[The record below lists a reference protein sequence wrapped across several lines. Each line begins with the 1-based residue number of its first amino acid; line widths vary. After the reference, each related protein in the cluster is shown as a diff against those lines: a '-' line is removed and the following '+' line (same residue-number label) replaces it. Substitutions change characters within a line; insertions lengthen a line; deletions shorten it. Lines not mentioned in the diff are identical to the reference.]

1 MEKMLALVKEKP
13 ERGLWMREVPVP
25 EVGPNDV
32 KIKIRKT
39 AICGTDLH
47 IYQWNEWALK
57 TIKTPMT
64 IGHEYVGEIVELGSN
79 VRGLEIGQRV
89 TGEGH
94 IVCGHCRNCRAGHG
108 HLCKETSGI
117 GVNRNGAFAEYLVI
131 PSHNV
136 FPCDDNIPDDMY
148 SIFDP
153 YGNAAHTALSFNVVG
168 EDVLVT
174 GAGPIGIMA
183 AGIARFCGARNVV
196 ITDLNEYRLDLAR
209 KFGVTRA
216 VNTAK
221 EDLRDVMKELGI
233 KEGFDVGMEMSGNRH
248 ALLQLISVMENGGSI
263 ALLGLQNKE
272 MVELPLNTIIWNGL
286 KLKGIYGREMFETWY
301 KMGAMLQGGFNLD
314 PIITHR
320 FDVKDFEKGFEI
332 METGNSGKVIL
343 DWTNLHK

>member
-1 MEKMLALVKEKP
+1 MEKMFALVKEKP
-13 ERGLWMREVPVP
+13 TEGLWMREVPIP
-25 EVGPNDV
+25 KVGSNDV
-32 KIKIRKT
+32 KVKIKKT

-47 IYQWNEWALK
+47 IYQWNEWAQN

-64 IGHEYVGEIVELGSN
+64 IGHEYVGEIVELGEN
-79 VRGLEIGQRV
+79 VKGLNIGERV

-94 IVCGHCRNCRAGHG
+94 IVCGHCRNCRAGNG
-108 HLCKETSGI
+108 HLCKETQGV
-117 GVNRNGAFAEYLVI
+117 GVNRDGAFAEYLVI

-136 FPCDDNIPDDMY
+136 FPCDDSISDDLY

-153 YGNAAHTALSFNVVG
+153 FGNAAHTALSFNVVG

-183 AGIARFCGARNVV
+183 AGIAKFCGARNVV
-196 ITDLNEYRLDLAR
+196 ITDLNEYRLELAR

-221 EDLRDVMKELGI
+221 TDLRDVMKELGI
-233 KEGFDVGMEMSGNRH
+233 KEGFDIGMEMSGNHR
-248 ALLQLISVMENGGSI
+248 ALLQLIDVMENGGRIS
-263 ALLGLQNKE
+263 LLGLQNKN
-272 MVELPLNTIIWNGL
+272 MVELPLNKIIWNGL

-320 FDVKDFEKGFEI
+320 YDVREFEKGFEV
-332 METGNSGKVIL
+332 MATGNSGKVIL
-343 DWTNLHK
+343 DWTNIRK